1 MHIGAELWVTGKWDI
16 FCRARHWRS

>member
-16 FCRARHWRS
+16 FCRAGHWRS